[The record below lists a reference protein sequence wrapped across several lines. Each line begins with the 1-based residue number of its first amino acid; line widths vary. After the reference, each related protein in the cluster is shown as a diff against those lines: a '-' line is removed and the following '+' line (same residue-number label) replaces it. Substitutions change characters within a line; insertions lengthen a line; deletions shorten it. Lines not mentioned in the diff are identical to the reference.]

1 MPNLGSID
9 SDLHVAAGV
18 IDHAIDEDSPLFE
31 RLDMV
36 TDKVINSKF
45 LNTNPTLNANP
56 AETIVVEKKI
66 KHFGATL
73 AASTHEHH
81 VTINLDQNQL
91 TPSTTMS
98 GEQPKNIRSWKHV
111 MRQPSKN
118 EAAVLVETKRK
129 RK

>member
-9 SDLHVAAGV
+9 SDLHVVAGV

-56 AETIVVEKKI
+56 VETIVVEKKNQ
-66 KHFGATL
+66 TL
-73 AASTHEHH
+73 WC
-81 VTINLDQNQL
+81 N
-91 TPSTTMS
+91 PSRLNT
-98 GEQPKNIRSWKHV
+98 
-111 MRQPSKN
+111 
-118 EAAVLVETKRK
+118 
-129 RK
+129 